1 MSNETAPLSA
11 VLVEPVVSQRQRE
24 ILRHALG
31 WPKNYR
37 NHFCTGEGSN
47 DFADCEALV
56 SAGMMTR
63 NKRDWVPDIIYTVT
77 EYGRAVVG

>member
-1 MSNETAPLSA
+1 MSIKKDVSNRLDAE
-11 VLVEPVVSQRQRE
+11 VSQQQRE

-37 NHFCTGEGSN
+37 NHFCTGEGSD

-56 SAGMMTR
+56 EAGMMTR
-63 NKRDWVPDIIYTVT
+63 HKKSWVPDIIYMVT
-77 EYGRAVVG
+77 KQGRNVAG